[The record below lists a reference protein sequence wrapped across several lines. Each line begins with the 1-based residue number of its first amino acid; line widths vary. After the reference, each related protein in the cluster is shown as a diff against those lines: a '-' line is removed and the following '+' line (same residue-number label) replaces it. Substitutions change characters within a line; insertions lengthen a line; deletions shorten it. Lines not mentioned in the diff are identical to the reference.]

1 VNKLTAKID
10 LLMRKLENPGL
21 DHLKMVDAWVMY
33 EECGE
38 TSHLG
43 IHGSTDSQDVNFVG
57 NSNNG
62 FCPNQGFNAGWNKP
76 SFPFDNCQQGVIVQN
91 FNWNEP
97 SLRDIIR
104 DQVRINDEVSKKIH
118 ATDKLLENINVKMDI
133 FTVATQNQ
141 LSFNKILETQI
152 QQISV
157 ALPSQSNGDSSKISV
172 QENVMSIFTVFME
185 KAPKST
191 EGSLGVSKDKK
202 RNTAENFS
210 TKFSQHVKNVTPAAT
225 SSPVTPVT

>member
-1 VNKLTAKID
+1 
-10 LLMRKLENPGL
+10 
-21 DHLKMVDAWVMY
+21 
-33 EECGE
+33 
-38 TSHLG
+38 
-43 IHGSTDSQDVNFVG
+43 
-57 NSNNG
+57 
-62 FCPNQGFNAGWNKP
+62 
-76 SFPFDNCQQGVIVQN
+76 
-91 FNWNEP
+91 
-97 SLRDIIR
+97 
-104 DQVRINDEVSKKIH
+104 
-118 ATDKLLENINVKMDI
+118 MDI

-141 LSFNKILETQI
+141 LSFNKILEMQI

-210 TKFSQHVKNVTPAAT
+210 TKFSQDVKNATPAAT